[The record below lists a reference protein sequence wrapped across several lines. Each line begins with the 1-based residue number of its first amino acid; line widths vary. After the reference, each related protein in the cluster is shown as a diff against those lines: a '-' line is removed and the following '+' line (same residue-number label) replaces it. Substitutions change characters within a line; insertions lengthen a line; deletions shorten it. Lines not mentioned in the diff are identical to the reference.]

1 MVQAMGWRSYLE
13 PVELPVSQL
22 TSSGLQR
29 RREDEANAA
38 SGGMGFVYVF
48 LPSLFWWEKQVR
60 AAQHM

>member
-13 PVELPVSQL
+13 PVELPVSQW
-22 TSSGLQR
+22 LQR
-29 RREDEANAA
+29 RGEDEANAA

-48 LPSLFWWEKQVR
+48 LPSLLWWEKQVC